1 MANMNQWERR
11 PDKGWY
17 RAPGHVKTH
26 YWDGIATL
34 CGRTWHGWKWRK
46 GSYDKCQKCIGA
58 DMDAWQK
65 ARENRENLS
74 LHRRGIP
81 KRGWL
86 RSGGIGPYDG
96 ESIRAF
102 LRLVEPE
109 Q

>member
-1 MANMNQWERR
+1 
-11 PDKGWY
+11 
-17 RAPGHVKTH
+17 
-26 YWDGIATL
+26 
-34 CGRTWHGWKWRK
+34 
-46 GSYDKCQKCIGA
+46 
-58 DMDAWQK
+58 MDAWQK

-74 LHRRGIP
+74 LHRRGVP

-109 Q
+109 E